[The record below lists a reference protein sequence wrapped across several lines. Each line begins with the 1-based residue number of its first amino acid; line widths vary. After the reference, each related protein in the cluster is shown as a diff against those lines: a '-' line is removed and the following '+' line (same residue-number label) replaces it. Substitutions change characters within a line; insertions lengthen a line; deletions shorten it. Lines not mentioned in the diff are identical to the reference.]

1 MEPTDTVGAMRR
13 TALLTML
20 LGLVLPAAAWAV
32 RTTPGDG
39 TLSVRN
45 GDGQVRLVLERGV
58 AIGRIA
64 SGSLTIV
71 DPKNADCTAPLV
83 WDDDGTR
90 AEPTEKVVLLA
101 ASPEVELR
109 CIFKGSNMR
118 FRLAGPDSGAIRI
131 AGTNIGLSV
140 VGRGSG
146 RIKGS
151 PFALADGAYSVNGEE
166 YASLPDD
173 WKGFQLVAPNSAG

>member
-1 MEPTDTVGAMRR
+1 MRR
-13 TALLTML
+13 TALVTVL
-20 LGLVLPAAAWAV
+20 LGLALPAASWAV
-32 RTTPGDG
+32 PRTPGDG

-45 GDGQVRLVLERGV
+45 GDGQVRLVLDRGV

-83 WDDDGTR
+83 WADDGTR
-90 AEPTEKVVLLA
+90 AEPTEKVVV
-101 ASPEVELR
+101 SPTTPDVELR

-118 FRLAGPDSGAIRI
+118 FRLAGLDSGAIRI
-131 AGTNIGLSV
+131 LGTKIGLSV

-151 PFALADGAYSVNGEE
+151 PLGLADGAYSVNGDE

-173 WKGFQLVAPNSAG
+173 WKGFQLAAPNSAD

>member
-1 MEPTDTVGAMRR
+1 MEPTDTVLAMRR

-20 LGLVLPAAAWAV
+20 LGLALPATAWAI

-45 GDGQVRLVLERGV
+45 GDGQVRLTLDRGV

-64 SGSLTIV
+64 SGTLIVV
-71 DPKNADCTAPLV
+71 DPKNSDCTAPRV
-83 WDDDGTR
+83 WDDAGTR
-90 AEPTEKVVLLA
+90 AEPTEQVAILPTTA
-101 ASPEVELR
+101 DVELR

-118 FRLAGPDSGAIRI
+118 FRLAGPDAGAIRI
-131 AGTNIGLSV
+131 IGTNIGLSV
-140 VGRGSG
+140 VGRGFG

-151 PFALADGAYSVNGEE
+151 PFGLADGVYAVNGDE

-173 WKGFQLVAPNSAG
+173 WKVFQLVAANSGD